1 MPNFYTS
8 SERKGIGSKKWRELF
23 LLMLEGLEGNAKRLL
38 IVRSFGSVGRQS
50 GVAHL
55 ISIPPVPIVVPY
67 PRICFACK
75 LPAPRGNALAANGL
89 VPALFNRF
97 FNDRFDCGFSAF
109 SFVAFSTPTFP
120 CVLCVSLCCL

>member
-8 SERKGIGSKKWRELF
+8 SERRGIGCKKWRELF

-55 ISIPPVPIVVPY
+55 ISIPPCSH
-67 PRICFACK
+67 RGA
-75 LPAPRGNALAANGL
+75 LPPDLFRMQITSPSGECPCCEWLGSRL
-89 VPALFNRF
+89 V
-97 FNDRFDCGFSAF
+97 
-109 SFVAFSTPTFP
+109 
-120 CVLCVSLCCL
+120 